1 MCTYNGSEY
10 LAEQVNSLLEQTYP
24 NLEFI
29 FVDDASQ
36 DDTFT
41 ILYELTLTD
50 KRIRLYRNA
59 VNLGYNKNFEKACS
73 MAGGEY
79 IAIADQDDVWE
90 TGKIKFMMENLWSEP
105 ATILTHGA
113 SAKFETGQ
121 PVDYRS
127 ARSRRVF
134 RGNDVRRFFLYNH
147 ISGHNILFKKELL
160 QWALP
165 FPEGIYYDWWL
176 AVVACCNGRIEA
188 TEKVLVYHRV
198 HEKNSTGVHEKANY
212 FYRDVLSRLPR
223 FLAIG
228 NLPAQARR
236 FGEELLI
243 KYAVLTHRS
252 FSLPLFFFILKHA
265 KIIFSI
271 KPKRLF
277 PWPTYIKYSLRLASA
292 GYNRKSH

>member
-36 DDTFT
+36 DDTFA
-41 ILYELTLTD
+41 ILAGLTLTD
-50 KRIRLYRNA
+50 KRIMLARNE

-73 MAGGEY
+73 MAWGAY
-79 IAIADQDDVWE
+79 IAIADQDDIWE
-90 TGKIKFMMENLWSEP
+90 TGKIKFMMENLWSDP

-121 PVDYRS
+121 PVDYQS

-134 RGNDVRRFFLYNH
+134 RGNDMRRLFLYNH
-147 ISGHNILFKKELL
+147 ISGHNMLFKKELL

-176 AVVACCNGRIEA
+176 AVVACCNGKIEA
-188 TEKVLVYHRV
+188 TERVLVYHRM
-198 HEKNSTGVHEKANY
+198 HEKNSTGVQEKADY
-212 FYRDVLSRLPR
+212 FYRDALSRLPL
-223 FLAIG
+223 FLGIK
-228 NLPAQARR
+228 NLPAQARS
-236 FGEELLI
+236 FGEELVTR
-243 KYAVLTHRS
+243 YAVLTHRS
-252 FSLPLFFFILKHA
+252 FSPPLFFFILKHA
-265 KIIFSI
+265 KIIFSY

-277 PWPTYIKYSLRLASA
+277 PWPTYIKYALRLASA